1 MLLSETGSMRMIFS
15 TGPVLHVAGLAL
27 SKLSD
32 VSKESPQKAKTE
44 CAAYAHQGS
53 TSESRCAQL
62 L

>member
-1 MLLSETGSMRMIFS
+1 MRMIFS